1 MPNSRETS
9 PARCQS
15 PFSGSRVYSFSC
27 NNAPNE
33 LGAELGKFHELE
45 TLSPTR
51 ELKTG
56 ETLTHKN
63 RTLHLKADMKTLNK
77 LAKTVPGVDLK
88 TVRPAMMSKKK

>member
-1 MPNSRETS
+1 MAKVVVNEVTIKAS
-9 PARCQS
+9 PMTM
-15 PFSGSRVYSFSC
+15 
-27 NNAPNE
+27 
-33 LGAELGKFHELE
+33 FHELE